1 VLNQTLNGLTSGAI
15 YASIALALVL
25 IWRATRT
32 VNFAAGAMGMLSA
45 YIAFSVID
53 HGGGYWLALAAALGS
68 GLVAGAVVER
78 VLVRPV
84 EAKPPLNA
92 VIVTFGL
99 LILIEAAAGMI
110 WGETSRGFPAHFS
123 VRGLYIGGE
132 AVALSPFDI
141 FVIAAVVTM
150 MALLVVLFRATN
162 LGLRMRAAAFRPEIA
177 RLLGVRVGRMLNL
190 GWALASMVGA
200 LAGVLIA
207 PKVFLSPNMMDAPFV
222 FGFTAAVI
230 GGLDSPIGA
239 VVGGVALGLVTS
251 YVGGW
256 SALGPS
262 LEVMG
267 AFVLLI
273 AVLMVRPQ
281 GLFSG
286 IKPRRV

>member
-1 VLNQTLNGLTSGAI
+1 
-15 YASIALALVL
+15 
-25 IWRATRT
+25 
-32 VNFAAGAMGMLSA
+32 
-45 YIAFSVID
+45 
-53 HGGGYWLALAAALGS
+53 
-68 GLVAGAVVER
+68 
-78 VLVRPV
+78 
-84 EAKPPLNA
+84 
-92 VIVTFGL
+92 
-99 LILIEAAAGMI
+99 
-110 WGETSRGFPAHFS
+110 
-123 VRGLYIGGE
+123 
-132 AVALSPFDI
+132 
-141 FVIAAVVTM
+141 
-150 MALLVVLFRATN
+150 
-162 LGLRMRAAAFRPEIA
+162 
-177 RLLGVRVGRMLNL
+177 MLNL

-230 GGLDSPIGA
+230 GGLDSPVGA

-251 YVGGW
+251 YVGG
-256 SALGPS
+256 SSVLGPS